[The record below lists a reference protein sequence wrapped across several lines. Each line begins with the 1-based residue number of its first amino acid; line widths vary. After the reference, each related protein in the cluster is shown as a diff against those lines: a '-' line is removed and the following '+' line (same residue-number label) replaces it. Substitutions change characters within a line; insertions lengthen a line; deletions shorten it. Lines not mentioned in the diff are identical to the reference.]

1 MGFCMNAFFL
11 LFFKFR
17 KAGGGVT
24 IDYMNKFTDRTL
36 TSVLATDPWFAAF
49 KRGCDASGVQTRPQ
63 IFSGAT
69 DSRFI
74 REVGVPALGF
84 SPMNRTPILLH
95 DHNEF
100 LNEKVFLDGID
111 VFVNIIREISN
122 V

>member
-1 MGFCMNAFFL
+1 M
-11 LFFKFR
+11 
-17 KAGGGVT
+17 T
-24 IDYMNKFTDRTL
+24 IDYVNKFTDRTL
-36 TSVLATDPWFAAF
+36 TSVAANDPWFAAF
-49 KRGCDASGVQTRPQ
+49 TRGCDVSGVKTTPR

-84 SPMNRTPILLH
+84 SPMNHTPILLH

-100 LNEKVFLDGID
+100 LNERVFLKGID
-111 VFVNIIREISN
+111 VFVNIIKEIAN

>member
-1 MGFCMNAFFL
+1 MIKKCSFDFE
-11 LFFKFR
+11 
-17 KAGGGVT
+17 AGGGVT
-24 IDYMNKFTDRTL
+24 IEFMNKFTDRTL
-36 TSVLATDPWFAAF
+36 TSVAAGDPWFAAF
-49 KRGCDASGVQTRPQ
+49 KKGCDASGIETQPR

-84 SPMNRTPILLH
+84 SPMNRTPVLLH

-100 LNEKVFLDGID
+100 LNEKVFLDGIG
-111 VFVNIIREISN
+111 VFVNIVKEIAN